1 METAKLTQCRR
12 TARVTSRFK
21 GLYLLFIMGLIVAD
35 KKIREHLALTD
46 TGICCK
52 CILLIL
58 DAFLNALP
66 VKLVWVSD
74 SLQLYVHLLD
84 GNNI

>member
-21 GLYLLFIMGLIVAD
+21 GLYLLFIMGLIVTD

-58 DAFLNALP
+58 DAFLNDLP